1 MIRAFI
7 LPLILALLMAGC
19 NMFAPEASQQTLQ
32 AERDIRG
39 TSVALAAQTATPQSQ
54 RYAVTLESAL
64 TAVGRARIQT
74 TSIAATMLALGT
86 PFIDTRFITPMPP
99 ESGDSSET
107 QPQIGGAND
116 LGITVPIIQPTIVG
130 QGGAQGNS
138 DIVNPADFTPVPT
151 ATIDPTLPTLA
162 NIVTASGVGA
172 NDCAVGS
179 ISDFPTASSGVY
191 VVANAVNLP
200 AGAQITAHFLRE
212 GVEQIYYEW
221 SPSFDIPDG
230 CIWFY
235 MPAGDVSFS
244 PGIWSVQFDLNGT
257 PYGSPLPFTVSGSPV
272 IEAAEGM

>member
-1 MIRAFI
+1 M
-7 LPLILALLMAGC
+7 ALLLAGC

-32 AERDIRG
+32 AERDTRG

-54 RYAVTLESAL
+54 RYAITLESAL

-99 ESGDSSET
+99 ESGDSQQT
-107 QPQIGGAND
+107 QPQIGGSND
-116 LGITVPIIQPTIVG
+116 LGIVVPVIQPTIVG
-130 QGGAQGNS
+130 EGGAQGNS
-138 DIVNPADFTPVPT
+138 TIVNPADFTPVPT
-151 ATIDPTLPTLA
+151 LTTDPTLPTLT

-172 NDCAVGS
+172 NDCASSVV
-179 ISDFPTASSGVY
+179 SDFPTTASGVY
-191 VVANAVNLP
+191 VVATAVNLS

-212 GVEQIYYEW
+212 GVEQIFYTW
-221 SPSFDIPDG
+221 SPSFNIPEG

-244 PGIWSVQFDLNGT
+244 PGNWAVQFDLNGS
-257 PYGSPLPFTVSGSPV
+257 PYGSPIPFTISGSPV
-272 IEAAEGM
+272 EATTPA